1 MRGKKFSPEQIIR
14 IIKESEL
21 GVKNIDICRKYGISE
36 QTFYNWKNKYGNMNV
51 RNRGRSSIYKL
62 TAGLKNDRRRYRE
75 HLLHLMFI
83 SECIMI
89 SKGPQLFCC
98 WVVREPGISISELSR
113 KPELHLAGI
122 SQSAMNSGM
131 IPEDNYK

>member
-51 RNRGRSSIYKL
+51 SDARKLKVLEDENRKL
-62 TAGLKNDRRRYRE
+62 KGLVADLSLDNKILKDLLEKN
-75 HLLHLMFI
+75 F
-83 SECIMI
+83 
-89 SKGPQLFCC
+89 
-98 WVVREPGISISELSR
+98 
-113 KPELHLAGI
+113 
-122 SQSAMNSGM
+122 
-131 IPEDNYK
+131 